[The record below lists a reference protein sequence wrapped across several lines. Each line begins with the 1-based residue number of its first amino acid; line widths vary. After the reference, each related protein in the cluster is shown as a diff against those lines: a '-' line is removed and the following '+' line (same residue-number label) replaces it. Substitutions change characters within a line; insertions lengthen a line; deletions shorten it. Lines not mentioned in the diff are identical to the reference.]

1 MKVEKQF
8 EAIKKTK
15 KNQHHPTSL
24 LAVVYFVVAVAR
36 QLSEIEILDSYYR
49 VGYLIEYF

>member
-1 MKVEKQF
+1 MLSSNKKINNLKQSSVVNNQVMKVEKQF

-24 LAVVYFVVAVAR
+24 LAVVYFAVAV
-36 QLSEIEILDSYYR
+36 
-49 VGYLIEYF
+49 V